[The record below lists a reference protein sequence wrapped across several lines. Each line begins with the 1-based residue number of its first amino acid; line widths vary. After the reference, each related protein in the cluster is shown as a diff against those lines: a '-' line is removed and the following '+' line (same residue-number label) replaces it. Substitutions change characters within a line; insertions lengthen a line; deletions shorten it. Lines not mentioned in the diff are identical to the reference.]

1 MTEMHYVI
9 ALQFEQRNG
18 VQRLAWA
25 HGTITPEPWQTRS
38 DVFQKLF
45 GQMTEAGGDLNP
57 IPLFFS
63 LEPNK
68 LPEEG

>member
-1 MTEMHYVI
+1 MHYVL

-18 VQRLAWA
+18 VQSLNWA
-25 HGTITPEPWQTRS
+25 HGTITPEPRQTRS
-38 DVFQKLF
+38 DVFRQLF
-45 GQMTEAGGDLNP
+45 DQVAGASGMTAPNP